1 VEIFSIG
8 FGPRLWGRKRGDTDY
23 RISALPIGGYVKMA
37 GDNPAEERAGDPA
50 EFLSKPRWQRAVIAI
65 AGPTMNIVMAVLL
78 IGGLHL
84 VGMPSAAYLD
94 QPAEVGGVM
103 KGSLAEKAG
112 IQREDRIVSLQGVQN
127 PTWERALLELQLIG
141 PDQPIALEVER
152 EGQTLRLVIPGTAA
166 RRSMD
171 EFSMLG
177 YPKEPV
183 VVGRVAAD
191 MPAERAGLKAEDRIV
206 TLNGK
211 PVLSRFHLAD
221 EIQDVAGQPMEL
233 VVQRGE
239 QTMRFTLRAV
249 QGAASDGTRRW
260 QIGIGFGQVNI
271 QKSYPLPEAISRSV
285 SFNLRMGEQI
295 LTVVGQL
302 VQGKVSLKQLEGPV
316 GIARQSGQAAKLG
329 VIPFIFLMAVI
340 SLNLGV
346 LNLLPIPIL
355 DGGHILLLTIEG
367 TLRRDLSLVVKER
380 FVQAGMVFLLLI
392 FAIVMYNDVLKLIP
406 HR

>member
-1 VEIFSIG
+1 
-8 FGPRLWGRKRGDTDY
+8 
-23 RISALPIGGYVKMA
+23 
-37 GDNPAEERAGDPA
+37 
-50 EFLSKPRWQRAVIAI
+50 
-65 AGPTMNIVMAVLL
+65 
-78 IGGLHL
+78 
-84 VGMPSAAYLD
+84 
-94 QPAEVGGVM
+94 
-103 KGSLAEKAG
+103 
-112 IQREDRIVSLQGVQN
+112 
-127 PTWERALLELQLIG
+127 
-141 PDQPIALEVER
+141 
-152 EGQTLRLVIPGTAA
+152 
-166 RRSMD
+166 
-171 EFSMLG
+171 
-177 YPKEPV
+177 
-183 VVGRVAAD
+183 
-191 MPAERAGLKAEDRIV
+191 
-206 TLNGK
+206 
-211 PVLSRFHLAD
+211 
-221 EIQDVAGQPMEL
+221 
-233 VVQRGE
+233 
-239 QTMRFTLRAV
+239 MRFTLRAV